1 LVAQRFWTF
10 ELPETF
16 RLVKIPVDVMFGW
29 AAVMSEPVKAVRFET
44 PETFT
49 DDKVPTEVMFGWDAS
64 TTWWANGTTPV
75 TFEPLRP
82 ESPEPSPYTLEAYK
96 LVTFEVPDTFKEV
109 KVPTEVMNGWEGV
122 ITVPKMLVV

>member
-1 LVAQRFWTF
+1 MLVAQRFWTF

-16 RLVKIPVDVMFGW
+16 RLVKIPVDVMFGC
-29 AAVMSEPVKAVRFET
+29 AAVMSEPVRAVRFET

-64 TTWWANGTTPV
+64 TTWWARGTTPV

-82 ESPEPSPYTLEAYK
+82 ERPEPSP
-96 LVTFEVPDTFKEV
+96 
-109 KVPTEVMNGWEGV
+109 
-122 ITVPKMLVV
+122 